1 MRIYGRVRNIVSNK
15 MSRPVRRLFT
25 TEVARSSSG
34 KDGFSKSKGGYD
46 EKLRGKA
53 SRRKEGES

>member
-15 MSRPVRRLFT
+15 MSRPVRRLFAAR
-25 TEVARSSSG
+25 TERMA
-34 KDGFSKSKGGYD
+34 SKGKGGYD
-46 EKLRGKA
+46 EKLRGNK